1 MESPLLPLLHVLAS
15 LTLTPLGGPA
25 PAVQAAVESDES
37 VILEVAAAKPAPKPK
52 LPLFYQAPLSQWP
65 RVISDHKATMQ
76 GYENCLSGNGACDSA
91 IVHWQAFLRS
101 IQNRTR
107 TEQLLAVNNF
117 MNARPYKQDDWLY
130 NVSDYW
136 AGPQQFLSN
145 SGDCEDFAIAKYF
158 SLRQLGFD
166 PADMQVLLVYDI
178 YSGTDHAVL
187 RVALSDQVYFL
198 DNREDLIDRAGFEKR
213 YRPHVAFNENDV
225 HMYQK
230 PLMARSIRG
239 GDERILP
246 GNR

>member
-1 MESPLLPLLHVLAS
+1 MDSPFLPLLHLMAS

-25 PAVQAAVESDES
+25 TVQEAREPYQAIAVP
-37 VILEVAAAKPAPKPK
+37 AAKPV
-52 LPLFYQAPLSQWP
+52 LPPFYQAPLHQWP
-65 RVISDHKATMQ
+65 RVLEEHKAQ
-76 GYENCLSGNGACDSA
+76 LISYRNCTSGNEYCDQGV
-91 IVHWQAFLRS
+91 VHWQAFLRH
-101 IQNRTR
+101 IANRPR
-107 TEQLLAVNNF
+107 MEQLIAVNNF
-117 MNARPYKQDDWLY
+117 MNARPYKQDDWVY
-130 NVSDYW
+130 GVSDYW
-136 AGPQQFLSN
+136 AAPQEFLNN

-166 PADMQVLLVYDI
+166 AADMQILLVYDV

-187 RVALSDQVYFL
+187 RVLSGGEVYFL

-225 HMYQK
+225 HMYEK

-239 GDERILP
+239 DDERILP

>member
-1 MESPLLPLLHVLAS
+1 MDSPILPLLHLLAS

-25 PAVQAAVESDES
+25 VTA
-37 VILEVAAAKPAPKPK
+37 EVAADEPIVLAALPTAKPA
-52 LPLFYQAPLSQWP
+52 LPPFFQAPLQQWP
-65 RVISDHKATMQ
+65 RVLDEHKSTMASYKKCAQ
-76 GYENCLSGNGACDSA
+76 GEEICDQS
-91 IVHWQAFLRS
+91 IMHWQAYLRGLS
-101 IQNRTR
+101 YKTR
-107 TEQLLAVNNF
+107 MEQLIAVNDY
-117 MNARPYKQDDWLY
+117 MNARPYKQDDWVY
-130 NVSDYW
+130 GVSDYW
-136 AGPQQFLSN
+136 AAPHEFLVN

-158 SLRQLGFD
+158 SLRQLGFSAD
-166 PADMQVLLVYDI
+166 DMQVLLVYDI

-187 RVALSDQVYFL
+187 RVSMGNQVYFL

-225 HMYQK
+225 HMYEK

>member
-1 MESPLLPLLHVLAS
+1 MDSPIVPLLHLMAS
-15 LTLTPLGGPA
+15 LTLTPLSGTAQPPAAVKPVIIPASKPALPA
-25 PAVQAAVESDES
+25 P
-37 VILEVAAAKPAPKPK
+37 
-52 LPLFYQAPLSQWP
+52 LFHQAPLHQWP
-65 RVISDHKATMQ
+65 RVLDEQDATMAAYRDCAAARAECHQ
-76 GYENCLSGNGACDSA
+76 AVA
-91 IVHWQAFLRS
+91 HWQAFLRAQ
-101 IQNRTR
+101 QNKTPM
-107 TEQLLAVNNF
+107 EKIIAVNGF
-117 MNARPYKQDDWLY
+117 MNARPYRQDDWIY
-130 NVSDYW
+130 GVTDYW
-136 AGPQQFLSN
+136 AAPHEFLVN

-166 PADMQVLLVYDI
+166 AADMQILLVYDV

-187 RVALSDQVYFL
+187 RVSLDDKVYFL

-225 HMYQK
+225 HMYEQ